1 MPVEKLSCVT
11 SDTCSSRFVINV
23 ALRDL
28 MPTSKGLVVT
38 LKTGSLLRT
47 FRSDQLLTLSCN
59 TAGDIV
65 DWKASHGRGHCKSTI
80 EWVDLSESELDAEK
94 KRYILDEVKNV
105 LKPAH
110 ISLAE
115 SISMVRGKGV
125 QVLIVWKEPVH
136 EFELQIVDTELRKN
150 DQLSEI
156 VDLSRDSLSVINL
169 GPAVVHSEKS
179 PAFVMPPS
187 LVSDG
192 AIPPI
197 LSDARFTS

>member
-1 MPVEKLSCVT
+1 MSVEKLSCVM
-11 SDTCSSRFVINV
+11 SDTCTSRFVINV

-28 MPTSKGLVVT
+28 VPTSKGLVVT

-59 TAGDIV
+59 TAGDTV

-80 EWVDLSESELDAEK
+80 EWLDLSESELGAEEK
-94 KRYILDEVKNV
+94 LQILDEVKKV

-115 SISMVRGKGV
+115 SISMARGKGV
-125 QVLIVWKEPVH
+125 HVLIMWKEPVH

-150 DQLSEI
+150 DKLSKI
-156 VDLSRDSLSVINL
+156 ADLSLGSVISL

-179 PAFVMPPS
+179 PAFATSPSVMA
-187 LVSDG
+187 DG
-192 AIPPI
+192 EIPPI
-197 LSDARFTS
+197 LADARFTS